1 MTKTILLVED
11 DPRDQELIL
20 RTLKE
25 GGVANEVVTAEDG
38 ADALA
43 YLWGTGRHAGRDASD
58 TPAVVVLDLR
68 LPKLDGFEVLRRLRA
83 DARTRRQPVVVLT
96 SSDEDKDRLSCYD
109 LGANS
114 YVRKPVDFDDFKRA
128 VQELKLYWL
137 LINRPPA

>member
-1 MTKTILLVED
+1 MTKKILLVED

-20 RTLKE
+20 MTLKE

-43 YLWGTGRHAGRDASD
+43 YLWGTGRHAGRDTFDA
-58 TPAVVVLDLR
+58 PAVVMLDLR

-83 DARTRRQPVVVLT
+83 DARTKRQPVVVLT
-96 SSDEDKDRLSCYD
+96 SSDQDKDRLAAYD

-114 YVRKPVDFDDFKRA
+114 YVRKPVDFDSFKRA
-128 VQELKLYWL
+128 VRELQLYWL
-137 LINRPPA
+137 RINRPPA